1 MAKKKRQNAEGGTA
15 TAGGNELS
23 GGASEQPKDKTQAVK
38 LALRDGIK
46 SPTEIAQHVKTSYGM
61 DITPNYV
68 SVIKGKMKRGR
79 KGKKRTKQSQAEGS
93 ERAAPRGPGAGRSG
107 LSPED
112 IVELAGLARKAGGY
126 DKLREFLTAL
136 NRIR

>member
-1 MAKKKRQNAEGGTA
+1 MARPKKQDAESGTVPA
-15 TAGGNELS
+15 AGNGLS
-23 GGASEQPKDKTQAVK
+23 GEASGLPKDKTQAVK
-38 LALRDGIK
+38 MALRAGVK
-46 SPTEIAQHVKTSYGM
+46 SPMEIADYVKTRYGM

-68 SVIKGKMKRGR
+68 SVIKGKMKRRR
-79 KGKKRTKQSQAEGS
+79 KARGKAEHAQEEGQEKAS
-93 ERAAPRGPGAGRSG
+93 PRAGASKSG

-136 NRIR
+136 NRMK